1 MIYVYYRLIENVSP
15 EKAVQLYQQ
24 AASVFEVSGG
34 FLGCWFSFFPTS
46 KELSSPRKYTKMN
59 ELVFRV
65 SYKVK
70 KKPKITFQI
79 GFPSFHISG

>member
-1 MIYVYYRLIENVSP
+1 MICVYYRLIENVSP

-34 FLGCWFSFFPTS
+34 FLVCGFPLTPTPS
-46 KELSSPRKYTKMN
+46 KELSSPRRYMKMN
-59 ELVFRV
+59 ELVFKV

-70 KKPKITFQI
+70 KKLKIRF
-79 GFPSFHISG
+79 